1 MHTIGLWKEFNLFS
15 DCIPITWVEKSGL
28 MACVHNPSAEKWR
41 QTAPCSLLASLTKSA
56 TPVSERPC
64 LKKKGDWHQEI
75 AFKIVRWLPR
85 AAIHCIQTCVYK
97 TKQQIKHGL
106 SNMLENELCE
116 HPGHGEWWFEPGSLD
131 SSLLLFYQTTFPTSA
146 PARAFL
152 YSSPKHS
159 LYSPFWMLP
168 SCC

>member
-1 MHTIGLWKEFNLFS
+1 
-15 DCIPITWVEKSGL
+15 
-28 MACVHNPSAEKWR
+28 MACIHNPSAEKWR
-41 QTAPCSLLASLTKSA
+41 QRRQTAPRGLPASLTKPA
-56 TPVSERPC
+56 TPSQRETLSQR
-64 LKKKGDWHQEI
+64 KGDWLPETT
-75 AFKIVRWLPR
+75 FKIVLWLLH

-106 SNMLENELCE
+106 SNMLVNELCE
-116 HPGHGEWWFEPGSLD
+116 HPGHGEWWFEPGSPD
-131 SSLLLFYQTTFPTSA
+131 SSLLLFCQTTFPTSA
-146 PARAFL
+146 PASAFL